1 MLPLTL
7 LALGAASTP
16 PPAPQDV
23 TRHEVRATDVAE
35 HYVTLARARYQDS
48 MEAALELLL
57 ASKALIDAPG
67 EDTLA
72 AAKAAWIEAHSV
84 YSHAEVFRFGN
95 PNVDAWEGAVNGW
108 PMDEGLIDYV
118 ADGYVHHEGNPFAR
132 FNIIANGG
140 APITDELIAEFGSG
154 ADPKA
159 APESDMTDV
168 ESNVTTGFHAVEF
181 LLWGQDLGTAPD
193 ECGARPHTDF
203 VEGEGCTGGACAR
216 RRDYLSAAT
225 RLLVADLRKMVADWD
240 PRYRLYA
247 TTYLELETEEQL
259 DRAIVGLGS
268 LSYAEV
274 ASERLQVA
282 LLTGDQEEEQ
292 SCFSDTSMIAI
303 EHNLRGVEQ
312 TYLGRHVM
320 RDGTVVE
327 GASIADLVRAVD
339 PELDARVRAE
349 LAASVEFARALAEGD
364 EPLDTLILPG
374 NDEGNARIR
383 ALMAL
388 LATQTES
395 LEAVRELLP
404 ELAAVGVAR

>member
-1 MLPLTL
+1 MPSLSL
-7 LALGAASTP
+7 LAAAAALAAPVQDGTP
-16 PPAPQDV
+16 PSISAS
-23 TRHEVRATDVAE
+23 DVAQ
-35 HYVTLARARYQDS
+35 HYVVLAGARYRDA
-48 MEAALELLL
+48 MEASRALLL
-57 ASKALIDAPG
+57 ASKGLIDAPG
-67 EDTLA
+67 EASLA
-72 AAKAAWIEAHSV
+72 AAREAWIEAHSV

-118 ADGYVHHEGNPFAR
+118 SGGYVHHEGNPFAR

-159 APESDMTDV
+159 APTSDMTDI

-193 ECGARPHTDF
+193 QCGARPFTDF
-203 VEGEGCTGGACAR
+203 VEGDGCTGGACAR
-216 RRDYLSAAT
+216 RCDYLSAAT
-225 RLLVADLRKMVADWD
+225 RLLVADLRRMVADWD
-240 PRYRLYA
+240 PKLPLYGSTFLA
-247 TTYLELETEEQL
+247 LEPEEQL
-259 DRAIVGLGS
+259 DRVIVGLGS

-292 SCFSDTSMIAI
+292 SCFSDTSLVAI

-320 RDGTVVE
+320 RDGSVVS

-339 PELDARVRAE
+339 PTLDARVRE
-349 LAASVEFARALAEGD
+349 QLAASVEFARALAAGD

-374 NDEGNARIR
+374 NADGRGRVRE
-383 ALMAL
+383 LMGL
-388 LATQTES
+388 LAAQTES
-395 LEAVRELLP
+395 LEAVRALVP
-404 ELAAVGVAR
+404 ELALSGVTR

>member
-1 MLPLTL
+1 MLSLTL
-7 LALGAASTP
+7 IGLGAAPAP
-16 PPAPQDV
+16 PPAPQEDV
-23 TRHEVRATDVAE
+23 RAEVRATDVTS
-35 HYVTLARARYQDS
+35 HYVTLAHARYTDS
-48 MEAALELLL
+48 MDAARDLLV
-57 ASKALIDAPG
+57 AAKGLIDAPG

-72 AAKAAWIEAHSV
+72 AAKAAWIEAHSI

-118 ADGYVHHEGNPFAR
+118 AAGYAHHEGNPFAR
-132 FNIIANGG
+132 FDIIANGG
-140 APITDELIAEFGSG
+140 APITDELIAEFSSG

-159 APESDMTDV
+159 APKSDMTDI

-193 ECGARPHTDF
+193 QCGARPFTDF
-203 VEGEGCTGGACAR
+203 VEGDACTGGACAR
-216 RRDYLSAAT
+216 RCDYLSAAT
-225 RLLVADLRKMVADWD
+225 RLLVADLRKMVTDWD
-240 PRYRLYA
+240 PRHRLYA
-247 TTYLELETEEQL
+247 RTFLELDVEEQL

-320 RDGTVVE
+320 RDGSVVE
-327 GASIADLVRAVD
+327 GASLGDLVRAVD
-339 PELDARVRAE
+339 PALDARLREE

-364 EPLDTLILPG
+364 EPLDTLILPD
-374 NDEGNARIR
+374 NAAGNARIR
-383 ALMAL
+383 ELMAL
-388 LATQTES
+388 LAAQTES
-395 LEAVRELLP
+395 LETVRALVP
-404 ELAAVGVAR
+404 ELAAVGGAR